1 MKEIKE
7 KEEKVK
13 VKEYGGE
20 IEDREW
26 GEGGGGN
33 NEKRGK

>member
-1 MKEIKE
+1 MRMSHMKGVKE

-20 IEDREW
+20 IEDRE
-26 GEGGGGN
+26 
-33 NEKRGK
+33 